1 MTVAVQGVFDEPAI
15 WRASI
20 IDELRLRGED
30 RQAAASP
37 APGLPQL
44 SALLVAALAHA
55 PRGPIIDVGG
65 GLGGLTDHLDR
76 STARTCVLV
85 EPSECSVDAAAQLF
99 PSIAITR
106 ARADTLP
113 VRSNSCGGLV
123 LCGVVSLMVEVESWM
138 REAHRVLRT
147 GGVLFVADL
156 WSSSTTPID
165 RPPNR
170 FWSIEVL
177 SWHAA
182 RSGFVRRDL
191 AVCDPTVGS
200 WSSAGSLVA
209 ERLRRRHRLDEALT
223 AWTEDQRHLDE
234 VISSGE
240 VVAGG
245 VTFLRRS
252 GS

>member
-1 MTVAVQGVFDEPAI
+1 MTVTAHGVFDEPAI

-20 IDELRLRGED
+20 IDELCLRGED

-44 SALLVAALAHA
+44 SELLVAALERA
-55 PRGPIIDVGG
+55 PKGPIVDVGG
-65 GLGGLTDHLDR
+65 GLGGLTDRLDR

-106 ARADTLP
+106 ARADALA

-123 LCGVVSLMVEVESWM
+123 LCGVVSLMVEIESWM
-138 REAHRVLRT
+138 SEARRVLRP

-156 WSSSTTPID
+156 WSSSTTSID

-170 FWSIEVL
+170 FWSIEAL
-177 SWHAA
+177 SLHAA
-182 RSGFVRRDL
+182 RSGFVRREL
-191 AVCDPTVGS
+191 AVCEPTVGS
-200 WSSAGSLVA
+200 WSGAGSMVA
-209 ERLRRRHRLDEALT
+209 ERLRRRHRLDDAFAPWE
-223 AWTEDQRHLDE
+223 EDQRHLDD
-234 VISSGE
+234 VLSSGA

-245 VTFLRRS
+245 VTFVRGS

>member
-1 MTVAVQGVFDEPAI
+1 VTAPGVFDEPAI

-44 SALLVAALAHA
+44 VGLLSAALEQA
-55 PRGPIIDVGG
+55 PRGPIVDVGG
-65 GLGGLTDHLDR
+65 GLGGLTDRLDR
-76 STARTCVLV
+76 ATERTCVLV

-99 PSIAITR
+99 PSIPIAR
-106 ARADTLP
+106 ARADALP
-113 VRSNSCGGLV
+113 VRSSSCGAVV

-138 REAHRVLRT
+138 REARRVLRP

-156 WSSSTTPID
+156 WSSSTGSLD

-170 FWSIEVL
+170 FWSVEAL

-182 RSGFVRRDL
+182 RSGFVRREL
-191 AVCDPTVGS
+191 ALCEPTFGS
-200 WSSAGSLVA
+200 WSGAGNMVA
-209 ERLRRRHRLDEALT
+209 ERLRRRHRLDEAL
-223 AWTEDQRHLDE
+223 APWEEDQRHLED
-234 VISSGE
+234 VVSSGE

-245 VTFLRRS
+245 VTYVRRS